1 MPAETLGS
9 PRTMHDRMLAGEP
22 YAVDRDLTTRADRA
36 ADLAATYAATPAS
49 ARDTRR
55 SLLEDLLGQV
65 GTDVEVRGPLRVGLG
80 EQLRLG
86 DRVVVAGGLVVEDAA
101 PVTVGDDVRIGH
113 DVRLLTVTLPLDAG
127 QRRDGWRVARP
138 VTIGPDVWLGDG
150 VTVLPGVT
158 IGAGTVV
165 GAGSVVTRD
174 LPAGVLAVGNPAAV
188 IRQLV
193 AG

>member
-1 MPAETLGS
+1 M
-9 PRTMHDRMLAGEP
+9 RDRMLAGEP
-22 YAVDRDLTTRADRA
+22 YAVDRDLAARADRA
-36 ADLAATYAATPAS
+36 TDLAATYAATPAS

-55 SLLEDLLGQV
+55 SLLADLLDHV
-65 GTDVEVRGPLRVGLG
+65 GADVEVRGPLRVGYG
-80 EQLRLG
+80 EQVRLG
-86 DRVVVAGGLVVEDAA
+86 ARVVAEGGLVLDDAA
-101 PVTVGDDVRIGH
+101 AVTVGDGTRIGH
-113 DVRLLTVTLPLDAG
+113 DVRLLTVTLPLDAD

-138 VTIGPDVWLGDG
+138 VTIGADVWLGDG

-158 IGAGTVV
+158 VGAGTVV

-193 AG
+193 AD

>member
-1 MPAETLGS
+1 MPAETLGPPS
-9 PRTMHDRMLAGEP
+9 SMRDRMLAGEP
-22 YAVDRDLTTRADRA
+22 YAVDRALAALADRA
-36 ADLAATYAATPAS
+36 AELCAAYDATPAS

-55 SLLEDLLGQV
+55 ALLEDLLGHV
-65 GTDVEVRGPLRVGLG
+65 GAGCEVRGPLRVDLG
-80 EQLRLG
+80 EQLHLG
-86 DRVVVAGGLVVEDAA
+86 DRVVVEGGLVVGDAA
-101 PVTVGDDVRIGH
+101 QVTVGDDVRVGH

-138 VTIGPDVWLGDG
+138 VTVGSDVWLGDG

-158 IGAGTVV
+158 VGAGTVV

-193 AG
+193 AD

>member
-1 MPAETLGS
+1 MPAETLGP
-9 PRTMHDRMLAGEP
+9 PRTMRDRMLAGEP
-22 YAVDRDLTTRADRA
+22 YALDRDLTTRADRA
-36 ADLAATYAATPAS
+36 ADLAATHAATPAS

-86 DRVVVAGGLVVEDAA
+86 DRVEVAGGLVVEDAA
-101 PVTVGDDVRIGH
+101 PVSVGDDVRIGH

-158 IGAGTVV
+158 VGAGTVV

-193 AG
+193 AE